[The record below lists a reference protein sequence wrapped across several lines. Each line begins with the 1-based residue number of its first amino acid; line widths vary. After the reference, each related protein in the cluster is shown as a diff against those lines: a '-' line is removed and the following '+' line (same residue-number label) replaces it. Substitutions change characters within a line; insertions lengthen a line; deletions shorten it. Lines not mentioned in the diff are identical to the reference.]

1 MKGGGELHL
10 FSIKASLNLLAVLF
24 PFSREVQELLV
35 RNRHEQSFGKVIDT
49 HCIDYDDYLA
59 DDDND
64 DKEDDKATEML
75 GANDDDG
82 RYHEDKSMTFSKQV
96 KHTLNYKLE
105 ILVSQEPRGASRQP
119 LSQSPLGG
127 RVGEE
132 PVNEFG
138 VGVGRP

>member
-1 MKGGGELHL
+1 
-10 FSIKASLNLLAVLF
+10 
-24 PFSREVQELLV
+24 
-35 RNRHEQSFGKVIDT
+35 
-49 HCIDYDDYLA
+49 
-59 DDDND
+59 
-64 DKEDDKATEML
+64 
-75 GANDDDG
+75 
-82 RYHEDKSMTFSKQV
+82 MTFSKQV

-132 PVNEFG
+132 PVNGFG